1 MLLLFSCIL
10 KWDLVELFDFWFMV
24 IVIVKMWLG
33 MGSGPGLFWIIPY
46 SMPGSIGYD
55 NYILI
60 VKSFTFHLLL
70 QSLELW
76 NMTEN
81 MTMTVSAHEGLIAAL
96 AVSTVMGLVA
106 SASHDKFVKL
116 WKWLDCVSLS
126 NYTCNT
132 GLVFVHF
139 WSLDLLTWRSILPQ
153 KLTL

>member
-1 MLLLFSCIL
+1 
-10 KWDLVELFDFWFMV
+10 
-24 IVIVKMWLG
+24 
-33 MGSGPGLFWIIPY
+33 
-46 SMPGSIGYD
+46 MPGSIGYD

-116 WKWLDCVSLS
+116 WK
-126 NYTCNT
+126 
-132 GLVFVHF
+132 
-139 WSLDLLTWRSILPQ
+139 
-153 KLTL
+153 